1 MLRSTL
7 FASVAT
13 AACLSLP
20 AVASAQ
26 QTANQAAQK
35 SASGVDVQELVVT
48 GSRIPQPNFE
58 QPTPVAVLS
67 NTQIQQSGA
76 ANLGDVLSQIPA
88 LSFSGSIRGNE
99 NGGQASGLDT
109 PNLRN
114 LGANRTLTL
123 VDGQRHVPGSAGA
136 AGVDLNSIPTTLV
149 DHVEVTTGG
158 ASAIYGSDAVSG
170 VVNIITKKHLNGV
183 EADFQYSGAFAGY
196 DQGYKSSISVGQDFQ
211 DGRGNAVFSLIY
223 DHSDAVASNQIKN
236 LRNEGT
242 IVNFA
247 DCATPRPLSAAS
259 PCTPKPND
267 GIPDALIV
275 DNVGSEE
282 IGSNGVLILGG
293 VGGVN
298 IGFDAAGNPLV
309 QPFRT
314 GTNNNAFGQLP
325 FPCASCF
332 FGQDF
337 VNIVPDITRKGFFT
351 NLRYDLTPAIE
362 LTLDAKYV
370 NTQNS
375 SIFQPSFVFGSI
387 SPNDGSNKTFATNIL
402 KDNAF
407 RTPALNTFID
417 NAFGRNLD
425 AVSLPFASFIG
436 PARGDTTTRETYRVV
451 AGANGKFDLPAFEV
465 HYDAALNYGETDDSF
480 IDHGEL
486 LPGNFRASLDSVIN
500 PATGKPACRIN
511 VPSAQPAN
519 FVAPSG
525 ITQNPANCVPFN
537 PFGQQ
542 NGQAFFNWAEATL
555 NESAKITQEVAN
567 ANFRFDTSRFFTLQ
581 GGPIDVAL
589 GAEYRRETSINQNDA
604 LALQG
609 LTFRAAAPTEPGKFD
624 VSEGYVEVRVPI
636 LKHFTLAEELSVG
649 GAVRQAKYNPFGS
662 VNTWDVN
669 FVYEPF
675 GHDLTGIRSVV
686 SGLRFRGT
694 ASSATRAPNIDEAFR
709 PISPGFANISD
720 PCDAANIGQNVNR
733 AANCAALGIP
743 VGFRSQTA
751 QSINTV
757 TEGGDV
763 NGASGLRNETA
774 HTYTLGLTYQPDW
787 FHGFAFSM
795 DYYNINIIN
804 AITLPATQTIINNCV
819 DAPGLNQQFCGLI
832 TRVAANDP
840 SRAFNI
846 QTVSAQFLNAAAL
859 RTHGVDFEVSYG
871 HDVADWTQHWGS
883 LLQRL
888 DGRLNATVFANW
900 TQANRNIPFQQFPD
914 IQNINEGRVGIPSE
928 RGTID
933 LNYTQ
938 GPLTLGARGR
948 YVSRSALFNR
958 DATRIEFCESLSP
971 CQIPAAFYTDL
982 NFNYKLETRFGRAEI
997 YGGVNNIANTKIP
1010 LGGETLNPEYE
1021 IFGTTGF
1028 LGIRI
1033 KE

>member
-1 MLRSTL
+1 MLRTTL
-7 FASVAT
+7 LASVAT
-13 AACLSLP
+13 AACLTVPGL
-20 AVASAQ
+20 AFAE
-26 QTANQAAQK
+26 QTSNQAAAK
-35 SASGVDVQELVVT
+35 GAEVGELIVT
-48 GSRIPQPNFE
+48 GSRIPQPNLE

-67 NTQIQQSGA
+67 NVAIQQSGA

-88 LSFSGSIRGNE
+88 LGFSGSIRGIE
-99 NGGQASGLDT
+99 NGGQNSGLDI

-114 LGANRTLTL
+114 LGTNRTLTL
-123 VDGQRHVPGSAGA
+123 VDGQRHVPGAAGS
-136 AGVDLNSIPTTLV
+136 AGVDLNSVPPTLV
-149 DHVEVTTGG
+149 DRVEVTTGG
-158 ASAIYGSDAVSG
+158 ASAIYGSDAVTG
-170 VVNIITKKHLNGV
+170 VVNIITKKNLNGV
-183 EADFQYSGAFAGY
+183 QADFQYNSAFAGI
-196 DQGYKSSISVGQDFQ
+196 DKGYNASISVGNDFQ
-211 DGRGNAVFSLIY
+211 DGRGNAVFSIIY
-223 DHSDAVASNQIKN
+223 DHSDAVSSDQVKGLKN
-236 LRNEGT
+236 AGT

-247 DCATPRPLSAAS
+247 DCAVPKPLNAAA
-259 PCTPKPND
+259 PCTPKAND
-267 GIPDALIV
+267 GIPDAFIV
-275 DNVGSEE
+275 DNVGSEL
-282 IGSNGVLILGG
+282 IGQNGVLILGG
-293 VGGVN
+293 AGGVN

-309 QPFRT
+309 QPFRQ

-325 FPCASCF
+325 FPCPSCF

-337 VNIVPDITRKGFFT
+337 VNVVPDITRKGFFT
-351 NLRYDLTPAIE
+351 NLRYELTPAIE

-375 SIFQPSFVFGSI
+375 TIFQPSFVFGSI

-425 AVSLPFASFIG
+425 ASSLPFASFIG
-436 PARGDTTTRETYRVV
+436 PPRGDTTTRETYRVV
-451 AGANGKFDLPAFEV
+451 AGANGKFDLPLFEV

-500 PATGKPACRIN
+500 PATGQPACRIN
-511 VPSAQPAN
+511 VPSAQPAG
-519 FVAPSG
+519 FVAPAG

-542 NGQAFFNWAEATL
+542 NGAAFFNWAEATL

-567 ANFRFDTSRFFTLQ
+567 MNFRFDTSRFFKLP
-581 GGPIDVAL
+581 GGAIDVAL

-624 VSEGYVEVRVPI
+624 VSEGYLEIRAPL
-636 LKHFTLAEELSVG
+636 LKNYAFAEELTVG

-675 GHDLTGIRSVV
+675 GHDFTGIRSIV

-709 PISPGFANISD
+709 PISPGFANITD

-743 VGFRSQTA
+743 TGFRSQTA

-757 TEGGDV
+757 TQGGDV
-763 NGASGLRNETA
+763 NGGNSLRNETA

-787 FHGFAFSM
+787 FNGFTLTA

-804 AITLPATQTIINNCV
+804 AITLPLTQTIINNCV

-832 TRVAANDP
+832 TRVPANDP
-840 SRAFNI
+840 TRPFQL
-846 QTVSAQFLNAAAL
+846 QTVRAQFLNAAAL
-859 RTHGVDFEVSYG
+859 RTHGVDFQATYG
-871 HDVADWTQHWGS
+871 HDVASWTEHLGP
-883 LLQRL
+883 LDRL
-888 DGRLNATVFANW
+888 DGRLTAAIFANW
-900 TQANRNIPFQQFPD
+900 TQANRNIPFQQFPN
-914 IQNINEGRVGIPSE
+914 IQNINEGRAGLPSE
-928 RGTID
+928 RGT
-933 LNYTQ
+933 LNLTYQQ
-938 GPLTLGARGR
+938 GDWTVGYRGR
-948 YVSRSALFNR
+948 YVSRSATFNR
-958 DATRIEFCESLSP
+958 DATQVEHCEAVSP
-971 CQIPAAFYTDL
+971 CQIPAQYYSDI
-982 NFNYKLETRFGRAEI
+982 NFNYKLATQYANAEI
-997 YGGVNNIANTKIP
+997 YGGINNIFNTQLP
-1010 LGGETLNPEYE
+1010 LGGFLSAANSSEYE

-1028 LGIRI
+1028 IGIRI
-1033 KE
+1033 KN